1 MRLPAPL
8 IVNHPDSGKRVSIRH
23 QSLPFWPW
31 LLVGT
36 AWAVTL
42 LAVFTGHTEWG
53 DHHYLLHDS
62 GLPLFSALGFF
73 LVSWQVMILAMMVPS
88 LAPLL
93 RQMTSGVPAST
104 RRPGATA
111 MFLLF
116 LVGYDLI
123 WTAFGCVAFF
133 GDAMLHELVENWSWL
148 GAHDTI
154 IATGALALAGVYQF
168 TPGKAR
174 FLMACQTLSQ
184 APSQRADMTRLDTA
198 CRAGAGAGC
207 AHLGSCWALM
217 LVMFGVG
224 MGSLVWMAALTGVM
238 ASEQVLR
245 SRALALR
252 WPVGLIFCALA
263 VLTVALPAETPGRL
277 GLAGLLPFW

>member
-8 IVNHPDSGKRVSIRH
+8 FINHRDQEKPDQTYRGS
-23 QSLPFWPW
+23 QPFWLW
-31 LLVGT
+31 LLVGA

-42 LAVFTGHTEWG
+42 LAVLTRHTEWG

-88 LAPLL
+88 LTPLL
-93 RQMTSGVPAST
+93 RQMSDARTSA
-104 RRPGATA
+104 RAPGSLAL
-111 MFLLF
+111 FLLF
-116 LVGYDLI
+116 LAGYDLV
-123 WTAFGCVAFF
+123 WTAFGCAAFF
-133 GDAMLHELVENWSWL
+133 GDALLHRLVENWSWL

-154 IATGALALAGVYQF
+154 IATGLLALAGAYQF
-168 TPGKAR
+168 TPRKAR
-174 FLMACQTLSQ
+174 FLLACQ
-184 APSQRADMTRLDTA
+184 APAQRAAMTHLDTA
-198 CRAGAGAGC
+198 YRAGARTGLR
-207 AHLGSCWALM
+207 HLGSCWALM

-238 ASEQVLR
+238 VAEQLLQT
-245 SRALALR
+245 RALALR

-263 VLTVALPAETPGRL
+263 ILTVALPAAPPGRF
-277 GLAGLLPFW
+277 GLAGLLTFW